1 MSSIA
6 ALFGVTLAAL
16 IAANPQITD
25 PNLIFPCD
33 VLCVP
38 CVPVR
43 LSPCFPVP
51 RGGEEAFPGD
61 DPIGS

>member
-1 MSSIA
+1 
-6 ALFGVTLAAL
+6 VTLAAL